1 MLCSIEYSANLVPR
15 PLLPRKEGPGLG
27 RLARHRD
34 EASTPPDRVSISR
47 NDHKLRI
54 YNIHDYVIMRFRVP
68 EILHCTGHLKGYL
81 PGWQRGRDLGVAF
94 RCGEVQFCGSL
105 ILYCPFKVL
114 MLNSL
119 ITWSALV
126 SGSLMKLWCSLIQP
140 MMNINTGMCRVII
153 TVSWSPSE

>member
-1 MLCSIEYSANLVPR
+1 MIYAILDRVLGPR
-15 PLLPRKEGPGLG
+15 PLLPRVGRGL
-27 RLARHRD
+27 ARD
-34 EASTPPDRVSISR
+34 EASTRRIAYRHRVMTTSYV
-47 NDHKLRI
+47 

-68 EILHCTGHLKGYL
+68 EILHCTGHVKGYL

-126 SGSLMKLWCSLIQP
+126 SGSLMKLWRSLIQP